1 MDEDGKPSWFERLF
15 KKKKEITEDGTEREI
30 IAIVNEGQENG
41 TIEPEE
47 AEMIANIFELSDK
60 EAGDIMTHRNKIEAF
75 DDQTKLKDALK
86 QIINDNFS
94 RYPVYH
100 EDLDHIIGILHLK
113 DAVRLKE
120 EAPKLNPTLAELS
133 DSLREAIFVP
143 ETRTVNS
150 LFKEM
155 QSGHSQM
162 VIVVDEYGQT
172 SGLVAMEDILEEIV
186 GNIQDEYDKE
196 DDHIVEGDAGE
207 DYLIEGLT
215 KLEDLSERL
224 GIDFGDTEFETING
238 YLIALMEHI
247 PEEGDHFETDI
258 GDWHFTVEDVEDKMI
273 RSISV
278 KRRQGPLANDE
289 EI

>member
-1 MDEDGKPSWFERLF
+1 MEDDSKPRWFERLF
-15 KKKKEITEDGTEREI
+15 KKKRELTEDGTEKEI

-60 EAGDIMTHRNKIEAF
+60 EAGDIMTHRNHIIAFEDTIKI
-75 DDQTKLKDALK
+75 KDALK
-86 QIINDNFS
+86 EIINNNFS

-113 DAVRLKE
+113 DAIRMRE
-120 EAPKLNPTLAELS
+120 ETPKLNPSLEELK
-133 DSLREAIFVP
+133 DDLREAVFVP
-143 ETRTVNS
+143 ETKTINS
-150 LFKEM
+150 LFKQM
-155 QSGHSQM
+155 QSSNTQM

-186 GNIQDEYDKE
+186 GNIQDEYDKDDDRIVE
-196 DDHIVEGDAGE
+196 DDKGDS
-207 DYLIEGLT
+207 YLIEGLT

-238 YLIALMEHI
+238 YLISLMEHI

-258 GDWHFTVEDVEDKMI
+258 GGYHFKVEDVEDKVI

-278 KRRQGPLANDE
+278 SRIAK
-289 EI
+289 